1 MTTQES
7 ENSYRSINFP
17 EMKILD
23 PSDVQRISEALIQH
37 HKTVVDIILAQSRE
51 MQQDIEAML
60 ERESDLT
67 AHAIANAPYRLQEL
81 ISEKLAVLGYDY
93 DDLIAHSKTIFDSQ
107 SLDY

>member
-93 DDLIAHSKTIFDSQ
+93 DDLIAHNAQI
-107 SLDY
+107 LDPWKQ